1 MTEVGHLDLE
11 VPRDRSG
18 TFEPQTVRKGQRRL
32 DGVDKLVM
40 GLYARGMT
48 VRDLQAQLKETFDLD
63 VSQISSPKSPTG
75 SWRRSGSGCPGPW
88 TGLGA
93 RTCD

>member
-11 VPRDRSG
+11 VLRDRSG

-40 GLYARGMT
+40 DPR
-48 VRDLQAQLKETFDLD
+48 RRQS
-63 VSQISSPKSPTG
+63 SQVG
-75 SWRRSGSGCPGPW
+75 R
-88 TGLGA
+88 GA
-93 RTCD
+93 RLVACLACNVARRR